1 MELHGT
7 EQTQVWLNA
16 HDRFVEGEWVLN
28 GPETNF
34 APIIDVSAV
43 ATKVDENSTDI
54 QLVAQLLDDEEEGIA
69 SATWTLVSNIGSR
82 SGTSFNDIQVTNNVL
97 TAGANGSGTVTA
109 QYSTPVLFNEDRLLT
124 FKVTATDIAPS
135 TATPATAETF
145 VQVRV
150 YGPLVAAW
158 NFENTSQA
166 HIDITGH
173 GHNAI
178 ASDMPQVVTQDGNSA
193 LKLDGTKR
201 MTVPGK
207 NSSPS
212 NGIEYPADSYTI
224 AFRMSIEESNS
235 SIAGYPDILRKGDAS
250 GNRQP
255 LLFLKQNSD
264 ELVASQSDT
273 RNAGGYNHTDL
284 TSPTDV
290 NNQQWLN
297 IVYVQDGNT
306 MKLYVDNVLV
316 SERTMLATPLQNN
329 GDLTIGGINGPT
341 SSLIG
346 LIDDVHVYNRVLSAG
361 ELEQVLPTL
370 PIGTVQFAGVSDQ
383 VNENAGSH
391 DITLE
396 RTRGSDEALTVY
408 VDFDSTGSS
417 ATMGLPGEITPASN
431 PADLAFTDESLRVS
445 GKGIPVTWAA
455 GEKGFKSFS
464 LILDDDDDGIRE
476 GTEIA
481 RFVINDLNGAKA
493 GENQQFNLR
502 LLDVTPNPYGNFSVS
517 IDGLGSKRIPEN
529 GAAQDICF
537 VRESGSTGEVTVNY
551 QVSGDAVV
559 DVDFT
564 HVGDVVP
571 AGNTGSLIFADG
583 QSANQCISIQPIN
596 NPTIGNPDKRY
607 SVEITSISPANPAH
621 DPLLTEQRVANL
633 VIYDWAP
640 GEFAFTAATYSCKEP
655 NDSVK
660 VPVSKR
666 ATEAEMTCTV
676 AVTRTNTGAEAPAAS
691 LTVATSNSYD
701 NSVSGISYTF
711 NDTLLWPAID
721 SENPANPQTETQ
733 LINFVIDNNNI
744 HDDDLNVSITLVPNT
759 DEVITQGAAVLS
771 IEDVTEP
778 AVVTITRN
786 KAEINEGDTVS
797 FTVTRTEN
805 SATEFDVNYT
815 STLVPA
821 MINNFDH
828 YFDIGGSN
836 GKESGV
842 LSFTKG
848 GVNTQTLTFNSIDTS
863 ENNPDFTLS
872 LLLGVDAINNHIVGL
887 GDLSAAD
894 TGSNTTDA
902 STLVK
907 NRRDLIADHY
917 SIDLRD
923 IGTGRKAADA
933 SFNHAST
940 NSAPAYVAQNV
951 INIPTARSIEVTL
964 TIPQGLHIDSGAS
977 FTWKLQNA
985 DGTSATWSDGIAQQT
1000 NPNNQFETNRSGN
1013 LMYAAE
1019 GVNKTADYSIT
1030 TKLNLPFV
1038 PEDTVFKLVLDINGN
1053 TEVFSK
1059 AIDFTVKPLYRRLQQ
1074 NENSSRCLS
1083 ADGEPSLD
1091 SCDSNAKRFWLWH
1104 MDKNKLISKMAVDDN
1119 RASKCFNINGRDNI
1133 FTGSST
1139 SLVSC
1144 TSTDSGANIYF
1155 ESGEV
1160 IKIKAGDNNVC
1171 RWGGLGYSLLRTG
1184 SCSGNDD
1191 KWQWID

>member
-1 MELHGT
+1 
-7 EQTQVWLNA
+7 
-16 HDRFVEGEWVLN
+16 
-28 GPETNF
+28 
-34 APIIDVSAV
+34 
-43 ATKVDENSTDI
+43 
-54 QLVAQLLDDEEEGIA
+54 
-69 SATWTLVSNIGSR
+69 
-82 SGTSFNDIQVTNNVL
+82 
-97 TAGANGSGTVTA
+97 
-109 QYSTPVLFNEDRLLT
+109 
-124 FKVTATDIAPS
+124 
-135 TATPATAETF
+135 
-145 VQVRV
+145 
-150 YGPLVAAW
+150 
-158 NFENTSQA
+158 
-166 HIDITGH
+166 
-173 GHNAI
+173 
-178 ASDMPQVVTQDGNSA
+178 MPQVVTQDGNSA

-235 SIAGYPDILRKGDAS
+235 SIAGYPDILKKGDAS

-255 LLFLKQNSD
+255 LLYLNQDSD
-264 ELVASQSDT
+264 QLVASQSDT
-273 RNAGGYNHTDL
+273 RNTSYNHTDL
-284 TSPTDV
+284 TSPTEV

-316 SERTMLATPLQNN
+316 SQGPTLATPLQNN
-329 GDLTIGGINGPT
+329 GDLTIGGINGPS

-361 ELEQVLPTL
+361 ELAQVLPTL

-383 VNENAGSH
+383 VNEDAGSH

-417 ATMGLPGEITPASN
+417 ATMGLPGDMTPTSN
-431 PADLAFTDESLRVS
+431 LADLAFTDESLRVS

-455 GEKGFKSFS
+455 GEKGPKSFS
-464 LILDDDDDGIRE
+464 LILDDADDGIRE

-493 GENQQFNLR
+493 GEYQQFNLR

-529 GAAQDICF
+529 GAAQEICF

-564 HVGDVVP
+564 HGGAVVP
-571 AGNTGSLIFADG
+571 AGNTGSLIFADE

-596 NPTIGNPDKRY
+596 NPTIGNPDKTY

-691 LTVATSNSYD
+691 LAVATSNSYD
-701 NSVSGISYTF
+701 NSVSGIRYTF
-711 NDTLLWPAID
+711 NDILLWPAID
-721 SENPANPQTETQ
+721 NENPANPQTETQ
-733 LINFVIDNNNI
+733 VINFVIDNNNI
-744 HDDDLNVSITLVPNT
+744 HDEDMDVTITLVPNT
-759 DEVITQGAAVLS
+759 DEKITQDTALLS

-778 AVVTITRN
+778 AVVIVTRN
-786 KAEINEGDTVS
+786 KEEINEGDTVS

-821 MINNFDH
+821 MNNFDH
-828 YFDIGGSN
+828 YFDISGSN

-848 GVNTQTLTFNSIDTS
+848 GANTQTFTFNSIDTI

-872 LLLGVDAINNHIVGL
+872 VLLGVDAINNHIVGF

-902 STLVK
+902 NTLVK

-917 SIDLRD
+917 SILLRD
-923 IGTGRKAADA
+923 IGTGRKADDA

-985 DGTSATWSDGIAQQT
+985 DGTSATWSDGVAVQS
-1000 NPNNQFETNRSGN
+1000 NPNGLFETDR
-1013 LMYAAE
+1013 
-1019 GVNKTADYSIT
+1019 K
-1030 TKLNLPFV
+1030 
-1038 PEDTVFKLVLDINGN
+1038 
-1053 TEVFSK
+1053 
-1059 AIDFTVKPLYRRLQQ
+1059 
-1074 NENSSRCLS
+1074 
-1083 ADGEPSLD
+1083 
-1091 SCDSNAKRFWLWH
+1091 
-1104 MDKNKLISKMAVDDN
+1104 
-1119 RASKCFNINGRDNI
+1119 
-1133 FTGSST
+1133 
-1139 SLVSC
+1139 
-1144 TSTDSGANIYF
+1144 
-1155 ESGEV
+1155 
-1160 IKIKAGDNNVC
+1160 
-1171 RWGGLGYSLLRTG
+1171 
-1184 SCSGNDD
+1184 
-1191 KWQWID
+1191 